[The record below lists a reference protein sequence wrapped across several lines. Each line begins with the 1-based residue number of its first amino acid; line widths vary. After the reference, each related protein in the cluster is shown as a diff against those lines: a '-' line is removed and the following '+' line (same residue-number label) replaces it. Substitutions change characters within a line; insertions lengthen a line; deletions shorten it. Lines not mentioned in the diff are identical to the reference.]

1 MLWLHRDDSV
11 IKPKA
16 FQRSSAAVRVRPA
29 STLDGMDAFKENL
42 DLNESMADN
51 VCCLQIQRE
60 I

>member
-51 VCCLQIQRE
+51 VCCLQIQ
-60 I
+60 